1 MESECVMLQK
11 GMLLFDTAQ
20 YDGILKKLHMFNSSL
35 ATDEVV
41 PCFITFYL
49 IGMQELND
57 FGDANHILTGKER
70 VRPQWIRAFTTAYN
84 YFNSAGWVS
93 LPYQQFERW
102 GYYTSVEDASFM
114 ASIYVVP
121 RFPSLLHCYDNF
133 FCLII
138 KYFMVHQNI
147 TISIRKLNQS
157 WQWLTTRVSMNR
169 SWYFKNHSF
178 ASLRHN
184 VICTICT
191 FWERWVLSRYIENV
205 WEWLEWVFYMWIVG
219 VL

>member
-1 MESECVMLQK
+1 MLQK

-70 VRPQWIRAFTTAYN
+70 VCPQWIRTFTTAYN

-121 RFPSLLHCYDNF
+121 RFPSWLHCYDHF
-133 FCLII
+133 FCLINKVFYSTS
-138 KYFMVHQNI
+138 KYNY
-147 TISIRKLNQS
+147 LNQKAKS
-157 WQWLTTRVSMNR
+157 IMTMT
-169 SWYFKNHSF
+169 Y
-178 ASLRHN
+178 
-184 VICTICT
+184 
-191 FWERWVLSRYIENV
+191 Y
-205 WEWLEWVFYMWIVG
+205 
-219 VL
+219 